1 ESMSELLT
9 IKDVAEIL
17 KVSQGTIRRM
27 LDRGE
32 LKGIRIGRLWRIAQS
47 EIDRLSHIKPK

>member
-1 ESMSELLT
+1 MSELLT